1 MVCYLFFYEKID
13 MKKGETVH
21 WNWGKSEAEGKVEE
35 KFTEP
40 VTKKIKET
48 SVKRNASK
56 EEPAVLI
63 KQENGNEVLKSESE
77 LKKGKK

>member
-1 MVCYLFFYEKID
+1 

-21 WNWGKSEAEGKVEE
+21 WNYGKGEGEGKVQEV
-35 KFTEP
+35 FTRPAE
-40 VTKKIKET
+40 KKIKGKT
-48 SVKRNASK
+48 VKRKGSK

-77 LKKGKK
+77 LTKGKRDEV